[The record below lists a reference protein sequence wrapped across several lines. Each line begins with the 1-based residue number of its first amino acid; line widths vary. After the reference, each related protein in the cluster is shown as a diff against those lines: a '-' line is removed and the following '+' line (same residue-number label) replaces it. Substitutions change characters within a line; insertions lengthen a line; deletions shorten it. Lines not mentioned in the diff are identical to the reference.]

1 MKPISLQQMRV
12 AWRNG
17 GKQYV
22 YSDFT
27 SIDILVA
34 PLHKYEIRGVEN
46 LKKKENNDLGGN
58 CVSWWIGTTVIWGL
72 QLFSPIEQWLEFFQ
86 ERTIQ

>member
-1 MKPISLQQMRV
+1 M
-12 AWRNG
+12 W

-34 PLHKYEIRGVEN
+34 PLHKYEIRDVEN

-58 CVSWWIGTTVIWGL
+58 CVS
-72 QLFSPIEQWLEFFQ
+72 
-86 ERTIQ
+86 